1 MNWDIENMRK
11 DYAEE
16 LLDVGDVAT
25 NPIQQF
31 NQWFEAAV
39 QANLP
44 EPNAMTLATCDKKGR
59 PSARIVLLKGID
71 DKGFRFYTNYN
82 SRKGQEMLDNPHVAL
97 VFNWLGLQRQ
107 IRIEGIVEKLTP
119 AQSTEY
125 FQSRP
130 KGSQIGA
137 WTSPQS
143 DIIPNRQVLEI
154 RVEELKKKYEGQE
167 TLPRP
172 DHWGGYVVQPDRV
185 EFWQGRASR
194 LHDRIQYMKV
204 NNEWQITRLAP

>member
-119 AQSTEY
+119 EQSTEY

-143 DIIPNRQVLEI
+143 DIISNRQVLEI
-154 RVEELKKKYEGQE
+154 RVEELKKKYKGQE